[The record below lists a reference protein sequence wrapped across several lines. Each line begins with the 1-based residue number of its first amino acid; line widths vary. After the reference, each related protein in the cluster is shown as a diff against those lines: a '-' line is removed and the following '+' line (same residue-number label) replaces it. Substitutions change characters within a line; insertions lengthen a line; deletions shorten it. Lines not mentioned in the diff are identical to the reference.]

1 MLLMPTDAAGRT
13 RLLPASIPFRYF
25 AAAAVFHLAGWT
37 VLAFAP
43 SGAAAFAGGLGGP
56 LAALH
61 AVTLGVLVM
70 AAVGASLQLLPV
82 ATVQPVSSVRVAA
95 GVWWLL
101 VASTITL
108 VVAMVRVDPGLASA
122 GALGEGLA
130 LAAYASLLASNL
142 ARARRKRAM
151 TAFAWAALAALIGV
165 LVTGPALVLHY
176 RYGLFSDARPVAYA
190 HLVLACFGF
199 LGMFV
204 CGFSYLLVPMFMVRS
219 APPERSQYLVF
230 VLAMVAIAGTVTA
243 LLVAAP
249 AAWVAAATV
258 PGLAAALAYAWQM
271 LSLTARRRSRD
282 APWSLVLMR
291 VSWVSLP
298 VAVALG
304 GSIALWQVPGRL
316 SVLFAVLLVLGWL
329 LSFVLAIV
337 LRIVPFL
344 ASVHA
349 KFHRGRMPLA
359 SSLTPRV
366 PAWALVALHCTA
378 VTLLGAGIAFDV
390 EALVRAA
397 GVAGVGAALALASFL
412 GGVFRRARQSGAP

>member
-25 AAAAVFHLAGWT
+25 AAAALFHLVGWA
-37 VLAFAP
+37 VLVFAP
-43 SGAAAFAGGLGGP
+43 QGAAAFAGGLGGP

-70 AAVGASLQLLPV
+70 VAVGASLQLLPV

-108 VVAMVRVDPGLASA
+108 VVAMVRVDPGLASM

-130 LAAYASLLASNL
+130 LAAYAGLLATNL
-142 ARARRKRAM
+142 ARARRRRAM
-151 TAFAWAALAALIGV
+151 TAFAWMALAALIGV

-199 LGMFV
+199 LGSFV

-219 APPERSQYLVF
+219 APPERSQYRVF
-230 VLAMVAIAGTVTA
+230 ALAVAAIAGAATA

-249 AAWVAAATV
+249 AVWVGAAAV
-258 PGLAAALAYAWQM
+258 PGLAAALTYAWHM
-271 LSLTARRRSRD
+271 FSITARRRSRD
-282 APWSLVLMR
+282 APWSLALMR
-291 VSWVSLP
+291 VSWVLLP

-304 GSIALWQVPGRL
+304 GTIAVLPTPGWL
-316 SVLFAVLLVLGWL
+316 SVLFAVLLVFGWL

-337 LRIVPFL
+337 LRIAPFL

-349 KFHRGRMPLA
+349 KIRRGRMPLA
-359 SSLTPRV
+359 SVLTPRA

-378 VTLLGAGIAFDV
+378 VTLLCAGVAFDS

-397 GVAGVGAALALASFL
+397 GTAGIGAALALMTFL
-412 GGVFRRARQSGAP
+412 AGVFRRARHTGAS